1 MRYTPQAKKPIQMSQ
16 DKEAMIVLALG
27 ILFCLFIVIASY
39 STDHSTIQLIDQWMD
54 TGASSVQYGLTEIGL
69 AADTASNLLWD

>member
-16 DKEAMIVLALG
+16 DKEAIIVLALG

-39 STDHSTIQLIDQWMD
+39 SMENSTIQLMDQCTD
-54 TGASSVQYGLTEIGL
+54 TGASSIHYGLTEIGL

>member
-16 DKEAMIVLALG
+16 DKEAIIVLALG
-27 ILFCLFIVIASY
+27 ILFCIFIVIASY
-39 STDHSTIQLIDQWMD
+39 SMENSTIQLMDQWTD
-54 TGASSVQYGLTEIGL
+54 TGASSIQYGLTEIGL

>member
-1 MRYTPQAKKPIQMSQ
+1 MSQ

-27 ILFCLFIVIASY
+27 ILFCLIIVIASN
-39 STDHSTIQLIDQWMD
+39 STDHSTIQLIDQWMG

-69 AADTASNLLWD
+69 AADTKDNLLRD

>member
-16 DKEAMIVLALG
+16 DKEAIIVLALG

-39 STDHSTIQLIDQWMD
+39 SMENSTIQLMDQWMD
-54 TGASSVQYGLTEIGL
+54 TGASSIQYGLTEIGL